1 MPEIYPKYLH
11 RAGIER
17 RFAVFAGRFQKTA
30 TWDLPTWYRNPYM
43 LVVGADRARCPDP
56 MARIL
61 VTGASGYVGAA
72 LIPRLL
78 ADGHAVRA
86 FARDPARV
94 AAAGLD
100 LAALDVALGDA
111 VSGAGLDAALDG
123 IDVAYFLIH
132 SMESGGPGTRQPG
145 DGFRSRDRRAAELF
159 AEAARRAGVQRVVY
173 LGGLVPDSR
182 AASPHLAS
190 RLEVEEALLTAAPEA
205 LALRASI
212 VIGAR
217 SRSFRFLVRL
227 VERVPVMPLPSWRE
241 NRTQPIDGRDVLAY
255 LVAGATAPAV
265 DGPLS
270 LDIAGPDVVTYGE
283 LITRIRDALLV
294 GRAPIRL
301 GFSLTPV
308 ASRVAAAIA
317 GEDHALI
324 GPLMEGLDGD
334 LLPRDDRA
342 APLLGV
348 RLHRLDAAIE
358 RALGEWESTEELRA
372 R

>member
-1 MPEIYPKYLH
+1 
-11 RAGIER
+11 
-17 RFAVFAGRFQKTA
+17 
-30 TWDLPTWYRNPYM
+30 
-43 LVVGADRARCPDP
+43 
-56 MARIL
+56 MARVL

-72 LIPRLL
+72 LLPRLR
-78 ADGHAVRA
+78 AAGHDVRA
-86 FARDPARV
+86 FARSPERV
-94 AAAGLD
+94 AAAGVD
-100 LAALDVALGDA
+100 LAGLELVTGDA

-123 IDVAYFLIH
+123 VDVAYFLIH
-132 SMESGGPGTRQPG
+132 SMETGAPGGAD
-145 DGFRSRDRRAAELF
+145 DGFASRDRRAAEAF
-159 AEAARRAGVQRVVY
+159 ADACGRAGVRRVVY
-173 LGGLVPDSR
+173 LGGLVPDAY
-182 AASPHLAS
+182 AASAHLAS
-190 RLEVEEALLTAAPEA
+190 RLEVEEALLHAAPEA

-212 VIGAR
+212 VVGAR

-227 VERVPVMPLPSWRE
+227 VERVPVMPLPSWRD

-255 LVAGATAPAV
+255 LLAGATSDAV

-283 LITRIRDALLV
+283 LVTRIRDALLV

-324 GPLMEGLDGD
+324 GPLMEGLSGD
-334 LLPRDDRA
+334 LLPRDTRA
-342 APLLGV
+342 PDLLGV

-358 RALGEWESTEELRA
+358 RALREWETVEELRA

>member
-1 MPEIYPKYLH
+1 
-11 RAGIER
+11 
-17 RFAVFAGRFQKTA
+17 
-30 TWDLPTWYRNPYM
+30 
-43 LVVGADRARCPDP
+43 

-78 ADGHAVRA
+78 REGHAVRA

-100 LAALDVALGDA
+100 PDALDVAVGDA

-123 IDVAYFLIH
+123 IEVAYFLIH
-132 SMESGGPGTRQPG
+132 SMESGGLG
-145 DGFRSRDRRAAELF
+145 DDFASRDRRAAERF
-159 AEAARRAGVQRVVY
+159 ADAARRAGVARVVY
-173 LGGLVPDSR
+173 LGGLVPTAR

-190 RLEVEEALLTAAPEA
+190 RLEVEETLLGAAPDA

-227 VERVPVMPLPSWRE
+227 VERVPVMPLPSWRD
-241 NRTQPIDGRDVLAY
+241 NRTQPIDGRDVLAC
-255 LVAGATAPAV
+255 LVAGATSPAV

-270 LDIAGPDVVTYGE
+270 LDLAGPDVVTYGE

-294 GRAPIRL
+294 GRAPINL

-342 APLLGV
+342 AALLGV
-348 RLHRLDAAIE
+348 RRHGLDAAIE
-358 RALGEWESTEELRA
+358 RALREWEATEVLRA